1 MAYTVD
7 EVSDTL
13 GVPRPTLYRYLREYS
28 VSHLRRAGK
37 IYVPEES
44 FDRIKEIRELHKEG
58 LDTESVRRRLR
69 EEGSGSPD
77 VEELAERLDRISET
91 LEGLGESPRPATNG
105 ASTSHALQTILAR
118 QSLLISEV
126 SSLAEMVEELLA
138 VNGLRRI
145 ATLDDLET
153 EAHEQA
159 TYVNRLER
167 HTEAEHYPT
176 TNGSSSESPTEPLAP
191 PRSTFPPTPPVRSG
205 RFGALAKR
213 RRRAVLVVLLTLLTA
228 AALMVALGDRG
239 VFVAAGEE
247 TSEVPQEETPAGSEE
262 ATTGD
267 SSASSSDSAAA
278 DEEETARYAEEDYET
293 PPAQGQPSYQAQYPV
308 QEVAPVPFY
317 QEQSVQPGVPPG
329 APYQEQFVP
338 QPQPDVVG
346 PAPLLQQ

>member
-69 EEGSGSPD
+69 EEESGSPD

-91 LEGLGESPRPATNG
+91 LEGLGEKPRPAANG

-138 VNGLRRI
+138 MNGLRRI

-153 EAHEQA
+153 EAQEQA
-159 TYVNRLER
+159 TLVNCLER
-167 HTEAEHYPT
+167 HAGAEYHPD

-191 PRSTFPPTPPVRSG
+191 PRSTFPPNPPVRSG
-205 RFGALAKR
+205 KFGALAKR
-213 RRRAVLVVLLTLLTA
+213 RRRAALVVLLALLTG
-228 AALMVALGDRG
+228 AALMVALGDG
-239 VFVAAGEE
+239 GAFGAPGEE

-262 ATTGD
+262 ATVVD
-267 SSASSSDSAAA
+267 SSASLSGSAAP
-278 DEEETARYAEEDYET
+278 DEEETTRYAKEDYED
-293 PPAQGQPSYQAQYPV
+293 PPALEQPSYQAQYPV
-308 QEVAPVPFY
+308 QEVAPVPLY
-317 QEQSVQPGVPPG
+317 QEQPAQPNVPPG
-329 APYQEQFVP
+329 LPYQEPFVP
-338 QPQPDVVG
+338 QPQPGGVS
-346 PAPLLQQ
+346 PAPLLR